1 MAEMSTTSTTQGRV
15 QGGSKQPRYMT
26 RLAKRHLE
34 GEFNK
39 GLATI
44 RKKSKRSGNH
54 KNQINFRNK
63 SDKSKHEKYKAL
75 FMQTLQDLKI
85 RVRNGMAVSHR
96 MLEGVKKSLQYARD
110 PSKEVEYDSDTGEE
124 IHHRILY
131 FNVKEIGRGT
141 YGVVLEISRGTWFVC
156 LKLDILTTHGISRV
170 QRPSS
175 NEVEVLRRLATAKD
189 RTGLVPVEA
198 VQTKCF
204 THLYVMPKA
213 DMSLHEFR
221 KGQPALD
228 RDGLRSAA
236 EQLLSGLS
244 TMHQMNCVHG
254 DLSAKNILVKLRPG
268 QPPLC
273 WLCDFGSA
281 VPFDIR
287 TEPTPGGTTWYLHP
301 EHVQKLCEWVTDL
314 DAPYPMPTMANDVWG
329 LGCLLYLLE
338 RGTEPFWCEFV
349 QDESRVASAYWSMYC
364 MHARFQGWTCVP
376 PGFEGPLPKFR
387 PLAHPD
393 PSQRPA
399 CVYCDMNAKLLRDGV
414 VTEPVQDL
422 PRLKQLMNLQMLPGA
437 PPCRGCLEQL
447 ELGNAIMRCWFTYPM
462 LPNVTYSVQ

>member
-1 MAEMSTTSTTQGRV
+1 MAEMSTASAQGRV
-15 QGGSKQPRYMT
+15 QEPRYMT
-26 RLAKRHLE
+26 RLARRHLE
-34 GEFNK
+34 RGHKVGPTTIPKKPREFSKFKKPKNTSEK
-39 GLATI
+39 SVRSEEAKYRAQLI
-44 RKKSKRSGNH
+44 RA
-54 KNQINFRNK
+54 I
-63 SDKSKHEKYKAL
+63 
-75 FMQTLQDLKI
+75 QDMRI
-85 RVRNGMAVSHR
+85 RVRNGMSVSHR
-96 MLEGVKKSLQYARD
+96 MLESVKKSLRCARD
-110 PSKEVEYDSDTGEE
+110 ASKEVKYD
-124 IHHRILY
+124 
-131 FNVKEIGRGT
+131 FNVAEIGRGT
-141 YGVVLEISRGTWFVC
+141 YGVVVEVSRGAWSVC
-156 LKLDILTTHGISRV
+156 IKLDILTTHGIRRV

-198 VQTKCF
+198 VLTKCF
-204 THLYVMPKA
+204 THLYLMPKA
-213 DMSLHEFR
+213 DMSLYEFR
-221 KGQPALD
+221 RSQPTLD
-228 RDGLRSAA
+228 RDGLKSAA
-236 EQLLSGLS
+236 DQLLSGLS

-254 DLSAKNILVKLRPG
+254 DLSAKNILVKFRPG
-268 QPPLC
+268 QPPLL

-281 VPFDIR
+281 VPFDIS

-301 EHVQKLCEWVTDL
+301 EHIQELCNWVTDP

-349 QDESRVASAYWSMYC
+349 QDESRVASAYWTMYC
-364 MHARFQGWTCVP
+364 MHARFQGWTFVP

-393 PSQRPA
+393 PLQRPA

-414 VTEPVQDL
+414 VTEPVRDL

-447 ELGNAIMRCWFTYPM
+447 ELGDAIMRCWFTYPEKKK
-462 LPNVTYSVQ
+462 PKT